1 MKRYLNLNQMY
12 RDKFW
17 NFDPD
22 EMNSYSDFLFARP
35 SFMEGLSRAL
45 DVGNTLNHYNYSN
58 TPEEADS
65 RALWADWCTIGNDMR
80 LAIYN
85 VLQKYLNQKGY
96 DRGKS
101 R

>member
-45 DVGNTLNHYNYSN
+45 DVGNTLNHY
-58 TPEEADS
+58 
-65 RALWADWCTIGNDMR
+65 
-80 LAIYN
+80 
-85 VLQKYLNQKGY
+85 
-96 DRGKS
+96 
-101 R
+101 